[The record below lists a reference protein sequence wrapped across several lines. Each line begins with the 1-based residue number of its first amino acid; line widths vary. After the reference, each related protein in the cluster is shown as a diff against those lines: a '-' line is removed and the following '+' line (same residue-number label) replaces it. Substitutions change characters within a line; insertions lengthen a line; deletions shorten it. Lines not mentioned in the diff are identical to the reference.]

1 VLTLKNEHQFN
12 FTVRLNLNNPRHRLA
27 LEKLRS
33 SAGSYTASVV
43 EALTKEAD
51 CSVSFPDA
59 DTLKAIMR
67 EAVSEAI
74 RNLQGTVQKIGA
86 SDESSGKGEISDD
99 DFVIA
104 DDFMSGLGC

>member
-1 VLTLKNEHQFN
+1 M
-12 FTVRLNLNNPRHRLA
+12 NLNNPRHRLA
-27 LEKLRS
+27 LEKLLSRS
-33 SAGSYTASVV
+33 GSYTAFIV

-51 CSVSFPDA
+51 SAASFPDA

-74 RNLQGTVQKIGA
+74 RDLPGTMQRISA
-86 SDESSGKGEISDD
+86 SDESSGQGEISDE
-99 DFVIA
+99 DFDIA

>member
-1 VLTLKNEHQFN
+1 MLTLKNDKQFN

-33 SAGSYTASVV
+33 RSGSYTAFIV

-51 CSVSFPDA
+51 SAASFLDA

-67 EAVSEAI
+67 EAVSEAM
-74 RNLQGTVQKIGA
+74 RDLPGTMQRISA
-86 SDESSGKGEISDD
+86 SDESSGQGEISDE
-99 DFVIA
+99 DFDIA
-104 DDFMSGLGC
+104 DDFMCGLGC